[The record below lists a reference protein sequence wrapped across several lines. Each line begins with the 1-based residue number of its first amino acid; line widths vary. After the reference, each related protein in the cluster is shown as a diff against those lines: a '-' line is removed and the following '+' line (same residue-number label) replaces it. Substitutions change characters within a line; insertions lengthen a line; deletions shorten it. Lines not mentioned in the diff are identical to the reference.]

1 MKPIKLV
8 IKGLN
13 SFIEEQTVDFEK
25 LTDRGLFGIFG
36 PTGSGKS
43 TILDGITLALY
54 GDIARKSSNFINT
67 NCNDLNVSFTF
78 QISGSVNR
86 VYIVSRQFRR
96 DKKTGNAK
104 THAASVREITENG
117 EEVLA
122 DSATSVN
129 KTCREILGLSLE
141 DFTRTVVLPQGKF
154 SEFLKLEGKQRRE
167 MLERLFNLQD
177 YGERLAQKLSR
188 QMNAEKE
195 KSNQLIGELSTYEEI
210 SEEKLD
216 EQKKLLQMVSKA
228 LEDAQEKQKEI
239 EDRYKKG
246 EEVWNLQKELKAYR
260 EQEQILNNQSD
271 RMKQEEERLRRGESA
286 LKVLP
291 FITACEKRQK
301 EIISRQEEQV
311 ILEKKIKEL
320 TVKKEEAEIAFR
332 EISIEKEEKLPELR
346 LRSQKLKDLIED
358 NTKLKTLEEIIQQT
372 ESGLKKLQENIEV
385 FSKKEAESASHILK
399 ISEAVETAQKEE
411 QSLRI
416 DQLLRSKMEEG
427 LKLSQAYEFEQKSYD
442 KSMADEKEL
451 EKVKDACELEWTK
464 LNEALIKITTTL
476 EESLRRQEAY
486 LKQVPVSQEA
496 LLMKQEQLTLGKEKW
511 QRYESL
517 NRELEGYLLQDKT
530 HDEVSKRLEADF
542 NKQKALVE
550 VLKQQMEKEKVEY
563 LAHTLREHLSEGEP
577 CPVCGSLDHPIT
589 HDLDKVQLI
598 NTKVSELEVQ
608 LKSEEAIL
616 ESLQKDLHQVQAQ
629 LAANRVSIERLQKE
643 KTPLEALF
651 KDRDMEV
658 EEKEFAFLSEAL
670 KVFEEKK
677 QELEKDINTLKEE
690 KNRLESEAK
699 QKQTILEENQK
710 QRIKYEE
717 DIKKQSLILK
727 EIEKQLET
735 LKKEVNTQDFSVMA
749 QEIREKDHKREE
761 LLNLIKAQNEQKE
774 ILIKNKEV
782 LQEKLNKYKASF
794 ERGLAQYDEQQKNKQ
809 DILVRM
815 GARMR
820 DILKLQENKN
830 SELKVELENVLVFL
844 KEEALL
850 RAQLKGEMQYQSV
863 LMTKQ
868 YTRGQEGADEAEG
881 LTIEILQNWY
891 AQYPLLGMSLDTLQ
905 VKLESLM
912 NIMSKAMQQ
921 IEDFFIRAEANKEA
935 IDKQHEEVS
944 KLLLEVKTTLQG
956 LEKQLQDDLAGLEKG
971 LREENLTEDEVRQ
984 YVLPKEK
991 LDELRKGIEQYK
1003 EDYSKLIGA
1012 IEAIQSKLGDRKLE
1026 VDEWNRLQEEK
1037 RQILDEVAELTKNHI
1052 NLMTFVKS
1060 IEEALAKLGKLREEK
1075 QKIDHKMAILT
1086 DLDKLFKGK
1095 RFVEFV
1101 AATRLKYVSLEAS
1114 KKLKEITGGNYGI
1127 EVDEDSKFIIRDY
1140 KNGGTAR
1147 DASTLSGGETFLASL
1162 ALALALSAEI
1172 QLKGTAP
1179 LELFFLD
1186 EGFGTLDEDLLEIVM
1201 GSLERIHN
1209 DKLKVG
1215 IISHVEAIKNRVP
1228 VKLLLTPAESGRG
1241 GTKVRLERS

>member
-78 QISGSVNR
+78 QISGSVNHI
-86 VYIVSRQFRR
+86 YIVNRQFRR

-117 EEVLA
+117 EEILA

-129 KTCREILGLSLE
+129 KICREILGLSLE

-195 KSNQLIGELSTYEEI
+195 KSNQLIGELNTYDEI
-210 SEEKLD
+210 SEEKLN
-216 EQKKLLQMVSKA
+216 EQKSLLQEVSKA
-228 LEDAQEKQKEI
+228 LEAAQEKQKEV
-239 EDRYKKG
+239 ESRYKKG
-246 EEVWNLQKELKAYR
+246 EEVWQLQKELKAYK
-260 EQEQILNNQSD
+260 EQEQTLKNQAS
-271 RMKQEEERLRRGESA
+271 RMEQEEEKLRRGESA
-286 LKVLP
+286 LKVMP
-291 FITACEKRQK
+291 FITACEKRRR
-301 EIISRQEEQV
+301 EITSHQEEQV
-311 ILEKKIKEL
+311 TLEKKIKEL
-320 TVKKEEAEIAFR
+320 TFKKEEAEIAFR
-332 EISIEKEEKLPELR
+332 EISIEKDKKLPELR
-346 LRSQKLKDLIED
+346 LNSEKLKDLIED
-358 NTKLKTLEEIIQQT
+358 NAKLKALEETIQQT
-372 ESGLKKLQENIEV
+372 ELGLKKLQESIEV
-385 FSKKEAESASHILK
+385 FATQEAESTSHILK
-399 ISEAVETAQKEE
+399 ISEAVERAQKEE

-416 DQLLRSKMEEG
+416 DHLIRSKMEEG
-427 LKLSQAYEFEQKSYD
+427 LKLSQGYEFEQKNYD
-442 KSMADEKEL
+442 KSMALQKEL
-451 EKVKDACELEWTK
+451 DKVKAACEIEWAK
-464 LNEALIKITTTL
+464 LNEALIQIKTTL
-476 EESLRRQEAY
+476 EESLRQQEVH
-486 LKQVPVSQEA
+486 LSQVPISQEA
-496 LLMKQEQLTLGKEKW
+496 LLMKQEQLALGKEKW

-517 NRELEGYLLQDKT
+517 NRELEGYLLQDKA
-530 HDEVSKRLEADF
+530 HEEASKKLEITL

-550 VLKQQMEKEKVEY
+550 TLKQQIEKEKVDY
-563 LAHTLREHLSEGEP
+563 LAHTLRAHLNVGEP
-577 CPVCGSLDHPIT
+577 CPVCGSLEHPMQIG
-589 HDLDKVQLI
+589 LDEVQMR
-598 NTKVSELEVQ
+598 NTKVNDLETQ
-608 LKSEEAIL
+608 LKEEEITL
-616 ESLQKDLHQVQAQ
+616 ENLQKDFHQVQAQ
-629 LAANRVSIERLQKE
+629 MGANHVSIERLQKE
-643 KTPLEALF
+643 KTPLETFF
-651 KDRDMEV
+651 KDRNIEV
-658 EEKEFAFLSEAL
+658 EEKEFAALSEAL
-670 KVFEEKK
+670 KTFEEKK
-677 QELEKDINTLKEE
+677 QAFEKSVNTLKEE
-690 KNRLESEAK
+690 KNKLESEAK
-699 QKQTILEENQK
+699 QRQTILEENQK
-710 QRIKYEE
+710 QYFKCEE
-717 DIKKQSLILK
+717 EIKKQLLVLK
-727 EIEKQLET
+727 EIEAQLEI
-735 LKKEVNTQDFSVMA
+735 LKKEVNAQDFNTMA
-749 QEIREKDHKREE
+749 QEIRAKDHKREE

-774 ILIKNKEV
+774 ELIKKREI
-782 LQEKLNKYKASF
+782 LQEKLNKYRASF

-809 DILVRM
+809 DILMRM
-815 GARMR
+815 GGRMK
-820 DILKLQENKN
+820 DVLSLKENKN
-830 SELKVELENVLVFL
+830 LELKAELENVLVFL
-844 KEEALL
+844 KNETLL
-850 RAQLKGEMQYQSV
+850 KAQLKGEIQYQSI
-863 LMTKQ
+863 LATKQ
-868 YTRGQEGADEAEG
+868 
-881 LTIEILQNWY
+881 Y
-891 AQYPLLGMSLDTLQ
+891 AQYPLLGASLGALQ
-905 VKLESLM
+905 IKLENLM
-912 NIMSKAMQQ
+912 AIINRAMQQ
-921 IEDFFIRAEANKEA
+921 IEDFFVQAEANKEI
-935 IDKQHEEVS
+935 IDKQYEEVN
-944 KLLLEVKTTLQG
+944 KQLLEIKTMLQG
-956 LEKQLQDDLAGLEKG
+956 LEKQLQDDLVGLEKS

-984 YVLPKEK
+984 YVLSKEK
-991 LDELRKGIEQYK
+991 LDEIRKGIEQYK
-1003 EDYSKLIGA
+1003 EDYSKLVGA
-1012 IEAIQSKLGDRKLE
+1012 IEAVQNKLGDRKLE
-1026 VDEWNRLQEEK
+1026 VNEWNKLQKEK
-1037 RQILDEVAELTKNHI
+1037 QQILDEVAGLTKSHI
-1052 NLMTFVKS
+1052 NLVTVVKS

-1114 KKLKEITGGNYGI
+1114 KKLKEITGGNYGL

-1140 KNGGTAR
+1140 KNGGAKR

-1186 EGFGTLDEDLLEIVM
+1186 EGFGTLDDDLLEVVM